1 MPEMITQGMMM
12 EAMTAAATKANKTAG
27 NLIPSRTTSR
37 RHLASA
43 RSVQYF

>member
-1 MPEMITQGMMM
+1 MTMA
-12 EAMTAAATKANKTAG
+12 AMTTAVMKANKTNA
-27 NLIPSRTTSR
+27 NLVPSRTTSH

>member
-1 MPEMITQGMMM
+1 VM
-12 EAMTAAATKANKTAG
+12 KANKTNA
-27 NLIPSRTTSR
+27 NLVPSRTTSR